1 MWMWINLRALS
12 NLIIIY
18 EMDIYNKKK
27 KHEQIKKVAKNI
39 HNSLFR

>member
-27 KHEQIKKVAKNI
+27 ETWTNKKSSEKY
-39 HNSLFR
+39 S